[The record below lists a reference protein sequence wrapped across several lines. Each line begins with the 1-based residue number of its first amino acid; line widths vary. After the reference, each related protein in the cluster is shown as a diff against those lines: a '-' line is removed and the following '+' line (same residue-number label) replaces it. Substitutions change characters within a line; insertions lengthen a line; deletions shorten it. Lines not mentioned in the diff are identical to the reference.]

1 MMTYI
6 CNRKNKHQFKTNQNE
21 KSSIVIVFSFTL
33 LNMEGKEN
41 FLGNAPST
49 NEKVSI
55 PHGAEEI
62 ILHGTLNLGNGPSRI
77 EAYLYGEFVYVNFNH
92 NYGNVSVSLYN
103 ASGLLVY
110 NDVVDTSV
118 QPTVIIPVTGGT
130 SGTYTLVLD
139 SANGYAEGDFER
151 DPQ

>member
-1 MMTYI
+1 MKKAVLLS
-6 CNRKNKHQFKTNQNE
+6 CFLLL
-21 KSSIVIVFSFTL
+21 L

-77 EAYLYGEFVYVNFNH
+77 EAYLYGDFVYVNFNH

-110 NDVVDTSV
+110 SDVVDTSV
-118 QPTVIIPVTGGT
+118 QQTVIIPVTGGT
-130 SGTYTLVLD
+130 GSAYTLVLD
-139 SANGYAEGDFER
+139 NANGYAEGDFEKG
-151 DPQ
+151 D

>member
-1 MMTYI
+1 MKKAVLLS
-6 CNRKNKHQFKTNQNE
+6 CFLLL
-21 KSSIVIVFSFTL
+21 L

-110 NDVVDTSV
+110 GDVVDTSV

>member
-1 MMTYI
+1 MKRQFLTLI
-6 CNRKNKHQFKTNQNE
+6 IACLCLITLKNGFATSYCGTPPE
-21 KSSIVIVFSFTL
+21 YTPIEL
-33 LNMEGKEN
+33 R
-41 FLGNAPST
+41 
-49 NEKVSI
+49 
-55 PHGAEEI
+55 
-62 ILHGTLNLGNGPSRI
+62 GTLDLGNGPSRI
-77 EAYLYGEFVYVNFNH
+77 EAYLYGDFVYVNFNH

-118 QPTVIIPVTGGT
+118 QPTVIIPDTGGT